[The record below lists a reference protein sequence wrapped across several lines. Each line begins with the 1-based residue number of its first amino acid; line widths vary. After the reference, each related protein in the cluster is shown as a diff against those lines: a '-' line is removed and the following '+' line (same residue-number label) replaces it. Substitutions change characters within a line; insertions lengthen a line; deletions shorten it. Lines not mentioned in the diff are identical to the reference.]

1 MKIIRW
7 TCKCIVS
14 LILAIILAVVATSVS
29 VVYDFAEPKPFSGED
44 IFNPYTNFDKNIGW
58 SRANFHTHTRVEGL
72 LNECEYSPEQT
83 IEAYAPYGYQ
93 VITLSNHN
101 KITPHP
107 TADTRVYEHGYN
119 LAKFHKL
126 VFGAEKVWR
135 FDNLLPIFPFQ
146 KQMQLDRL
154 AAQSDIVVL
163 NHPLRTHTMTDGQLS
178 KIGGYDMIELDSGKS
193 TENEDWDAALSAGR
207 YSFGVANDDL
217 HHPERSHAIA
227 VRSNMLCTPSS
238 EYSDICRTLLSGCFY
253 AMRTPDYGG
262 GKWDVKAEKNRSIPY
277 VNNIGVTDCGE
288 IFVTL
293 SNVADSIKVTGQ
305 NHTTL
310 AVIENADSLG
320 YAMLPA
326 DSYGRFTAYFS
337 DGEVIY
343 TNPFARYDAEVSASP
358 FNTAHSVNIALTILY
373 NAAVVAFAA
382 LLAFLLYKTAKL

>member
-126 VFGAEKVWR
+126 VFGAEKVWG

-178 KIGGYDMIELDSGKS
+178 KIGGYDIIELDSGKS
-193 TENEDWDAALSAGR
+193 TENEYWDAALSAGR

-293 SNVADSIKVTGQ
+293 SEAADSIKVTGQ

-373 NAAVVAFAA
+373 NAVVVAFAA

>member
-126 VFGAEKVWR
+126 VFGAEKVWG

-178 KIGGYDMIELDSGKS
+178 KIGGYDIIELDSGKS
-193 TENEDWDAALSAGR
+193 TENEYWDAALSAGR

-277 VNNIGVTDCGE
+277 VNNIGLTDCGE

-293 SNVADSIKVTGQ
+293 SEAADSIKVTGQ